1 MSRTTGVWL
10 DRMPRP
16 FSREDI
22 FGPKLYGPT
31 RGFSSLTKSSPV
43 IEDLTR
49 HCRCGDLT
57 LALPGVP
64 CGRCGELP

>member
-1 MSRTTGVWL
+1 MSLNFDWRL
-10 DRMPRP
+10 REPRP

-31 RGFSSLTKSSPV
+31 RGFSSLHTSSPLLEATV
-43 IEDLTR
+43 E

-64 CGRCGELP
+64 CGRELP